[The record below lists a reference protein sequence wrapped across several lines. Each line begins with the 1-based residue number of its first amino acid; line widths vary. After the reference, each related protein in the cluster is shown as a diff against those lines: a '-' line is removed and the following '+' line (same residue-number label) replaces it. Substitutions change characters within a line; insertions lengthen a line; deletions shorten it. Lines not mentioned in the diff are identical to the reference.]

1 MDNKDLIESN
11 KKIAALR
18 VTYCRLFSTPDGKT
32 VLNDLKENFYAVT
45 ICDENQ
51 LMMAAKAARHD
62 LIQGILNMMELKN
75 EL

>member
-1 MDNKDLIESN
+1 VDDKDLIASN
-11 KKIAALR
+11 LEIAALKL
-18 VTYCRLFSTPDGKT
+18 TYCRLFSTPDGKA
-32 VLNDLKENFYAVT
+32 VMNDLKKNFYAVA

-62 LIQGILNMMELKN
+62 LIQGILNLMEEKN